1 MDHRLSRV
9 GDCCSQPKKMDKA
22 KRKRLKQEGKR
33 LVEQKSQEIHDALK
47 RANPV
52 PISDPQWAA
61 NYKEQ
66 TLRERE
72 LRKDPPNL
80 IGRKTV
86 RAEWQVIVV
95 EDDFRPGQPRARAQF
110 LQCPSCGDLIHIQ
123 PTDSIACGCGAI
135 AFDLSTKTLCAPQD
149 MRIPL
154 VKLIA
159 SAPKS
164 KGLLGRLF
172 ENRRD

>member
-1 MDHRLSRV
+1 M
-9 GDCCSQPKKMDKA
+9 GKA
-22 KRKRLKQEGKR
+22 ERKRLKQEGKR
-33 LVEQKSQEIHDALK
+33 LVEQKSQEIREALE

-72 LRKDPPNL
+72 LRKDTPNR
-80 IGRKTV
+80 IDRRTV
-86 RAEWQVIVV
+86 EADWEVIVV
-95 EDDFRPGQPRARAQF
+95 EEDFQPGQPRAAAQF
-110 LQCPSCGDLIHIQ
+110 LRCPTCGDLIHIR
-123 PTDSIACGCGAI
+123 PTESIACGCGAI
-135 AFDLSTKTLCAPQD
+135 GLDLNTKALCAPQGIQ
-149 MRIPL
+149 IPL
-154 VKLIA
+154 VKLIG

-172 ENRRD
+172 TKRPA